1 MSRII
6 ILPAPEKIKTI
17 VALACGVAA
26 LCVAQFAGAQNYPA
40 RPIRI
45 ILPFTA
51 GGGTDILARLLA
63 QRLSEAFGQTALVD
77 NRPGA
82 GGNLGAD
89 LVAKSAPDGLT
100 LLFSTTSTAINATL
114 YTKLP
119 FDIRKDLVA
128 ITQVAR
134 SPVVVVTHPSVPAR
148 TVRELVDLSKKA
160 GGGLNF
166 GSNGSGTVSHLAG
179 TMLAQ
184 YSGVRLTHIPY
195 KGASIA
201 VTSLL
206 SGEVEVEFQASTS
219 VLPYIRVG
227 KLRALAVATKRR
239 IAALADTPTLD
250 SIYPGLEIDQWYVV
264 FAPAATSAGIVT
276 RLHDELVRA
285 LQHADVKTW
294 MQRENS
300 EPVGSS
306 PAEAA
311 ALLNA
316 EINKYAKIVK
326 ASGATAE

>member
-1 MSRII
+1 MADRIKQS
-6 ILPAPEKIKTI
+6 L
-17 VALACGVAA
+17 ALACGIA
-26 LCVAQFAGAQNYPA
+26 LFTGAHTAVAQNYPA
-40 RPIRI
+40 RPVRI
-45 ILPFTA
+45 ILPFTS

-63 QRLSEAFGQTALVD
+63 QRLTEALGQAVLVD

-89 LVAKSAPDGLT
+89 LVAKAAPDGLT

-114 YTKLP
+114 YSKLP

-148 TVRELVDLSKKA
+148 NVRELVELSKKI

-184 YSGVRLTHIPY
+184 YSGIRLTHVPY

-206 SGEVEVEFQASTS
+206 GGEVEVEFQASTS
-219 VLPYIRVG
+219 VLPYIRTG

-239 IAALADTPTLD
+239 IAALPDTPTLD

-264 FAPAATSAGIVT
+264 FAPAGTPSSVVN
-276 RLHDELVRA
+276 RLHAELVKA
-285 LQHADVKTW
+285 LQHNDVKTW

-306 PAEAA
+306 PAEAS

-316 EINKYAKIVK
+316 EIEKYAKIVK
-326 ASGATAE
+326 ASGAKAE

>member
-1 MSRII
+1 MKK
-6 ILPAPEKIKTI
+6 LLALVCGVT
-17 VALACGVAA
+17 ALACAQTAA
-26 LCVAQFAGAQNYPA
+26 AQNYPA
-40 RPIRI
+40 RPVRI
-45 ILPFTA
+45 ILPFTS

-63 QRLSEAFGQTALVD
+63 QRLTEAFGQTVLVD

-100 LLFSTTSTAINATL
+100 LLFSTTSTAVNATL
-114 YTKLP
+114 YSKLP
-119 FDIRKDLVA
+119 FDIRKDLIA

-134 SPVVVVTHPSVPAR
+134 SPIVVTTHPSLPAR
-148 TVRELVDLSKKA
+148 NVRELVELSKKIA
-160 GGGLNF
+160 GGLNF

-179 TMLAQ
+179 TMLTQ
-184 YSGVRLTHIPY
+184 YSGIRLTHVPY
-195 KGASIA
+195 KGASVA

-219 VLPYIRVG
+219 VLPYIRAG
-227 KLRALAVATKRR
+227 KLRALAVATKHR
-239 IAALADTPTLD
+239 IAALPDTPTLD

-264 FAPAATSAGIVT
+264 FTPAGTPAVIVN
-276 RLHDELVRA
+276 RLHAELVKA

-311 ALLNA
+311 ALLKA
-316 EINKYAKIVK
+316 EIEKYAKIVK
-326 ASGATAE
+326 ASGATPE

>member
-1 MSRII
+1 MKK
-6 ILPAPEKIKTI
+6 LL
-17 VALACGVAA
+17 ALACGAAA
-26 LCVAQFAGAQNYPA
+26 LACAQTAVAQNYPA
-40 RPIRI
+40 RPVRI
-45 ILPFTA
+45 ILPFTS

-63 QRLSEAFGQTALVD
+63 QRLTEAFGQTVLVD

-89 LVAKSAPDGLT
+89 LVAKAAPDGLT
-100 LLFSTTSTAINATL
+100 LLFSTTSTAVNATL
-114 YTKLP
+114 YSKLP
-119 FDIRKDLVA
+119 FDIRKDLIA

-134 SPVVVVTHPSVPAR
+134 SPIVVTTHPSLPAR
-148 TVRELVDLSKKA
+148 NVRELVELSKKIA
-160 GGGLNF
+160 GGLNF

-184 YSGVRLTHIPY
+184 YSGIRLTHVPY
-195 KGASIA
+195 KGASVA

-219 VLPYIRVG
+219 VLPYIRAG
-227 KLRALAVATKRR
+227 KLRALAVATRQR
-239 IAALADTPTLD
+239 IAALPDTPTLD

-264 FAPAATSAGIVT
+264 FTPAGTPAVIVN
-276 RLHDELVRA
+276 RLHAELVKA

-311 ALLNA
+311 ALLKA
-316 EINKYAKIVK
+316 EIEKYAKIVK
-326 ASGATAE
+326 ASGATPE

>member
-1 MSRII
+1 MNK
-6 ILPAPEKIKTI
+6 LL
-17 VALACGVAA
+17 ALACGAVA
-26 LCVAQFAGAQNYPA
+26 LAGAHTAAAQNYPA
-40 RPIRI
+40 RPVRI
-45 ILPFTA
+45 VLPFTA

-63 QRLSEAFGQTALVD
+63 QRLTEALGQTVLVD

-89 LVAKSAPDGLT
+89 LVAKSAPDGLA

-114 YTKLP
+114 YSKLP
-119 FDIRKDLVA
+119 FDIRRDLVA

-148 TVRELVDLSKKA
+148 TVRELVELSKKT

-179 TMLAQ
+179 TMLTQ

-195 KGASIA
+195 KGASVA

-219 VLPYIRVG
+219 VLPYIRAG
-227 KLRALAVATKRR
+227 KLRALAVASRRR
-239 IAALADTPTLD
+239 IAALPETPTLD
-250 SIYPGLEIDQWYVV
+250 SVYPGLEIDQWYIL
-264 FAPAATSAGIVT
+264 FAPAGTPAAVVN

-285 LQHADVKTW
+285 LQHPDVKTW

-306 PAEAA
+306 PAEAG
-311 ALLNA
+311 ALLKA
-316 EINKYAKIVK
+316 EIEKYAKIVK
-326 ASGATAE
+326 ASGATPE